1 MRGSAGVEEPVA
13 GAGRRLGRDAGGLEG
28 RVERGLIPSGSACG
42 RSVWCRGRRGHGERV
57 VSHHGLLRVERWP
70 RSEHAGAR
78 GAEGHGPGMH
88 KPSPRMDAS
97 APDVGRA
104 RALRGAV
111 AGSGAAAAATLLRL
125 AFETVAGSTAI
136 SRERGTA
143 LTGSGA
149 VSGGGAMSSGESL
162 SRHSLLVVLQLNFFK
177 KKIRAS
183 THKRVR
189 RELGGDHR
197 LDVAVRRVQPA
208 EEIEDLARL
217 GDGVTDVAK
226 RVGELLEAS
235 AVLADRHVALM
246 KGTELSFDVDRA
258 LEFVV
263 TKETFDVV
271 PDEVRRGTRLVDD
284 VEHILGDGVV
294 DPVHDAVVEHVPLG
308 VAVI

>member
-1 MRGSAGVEEPVA
+1 
-13 GAGRRLGRDAGGLEG
+13 
-28 RVERGLIPSGSACG
+28 
-42 RSVWCRGRRGHGERV
+42 
-57 VSHHGLLRVERWP
+57 
-70 RSEHAGAR
+70 
-78 GAEGHGPGMH
+78 
-88 KPSPRMDAS
+88 
-97 APDVGRA
+97 
-104 RALRGAV
+104 
-111 AGSGAAAAATLLRL
+111 
-125 AFETVAGSTAI
+125 
-136 SRERGTA
+136 
-143 LTGSGA
+143 
-149 VSGGGAMSSGESL
+149 MSSGESL

-284 VEHILGDGVV
+284 VKHILGDGVV

-308 VAVI
+308 VAVIQRWRRAHMSLEAEFAEDRVEGAAPLAVVGFSDVKENRYMRPDVDSLNNSSGGRLRSVDGEIAGRAGGVARRGHGERRERMWKRKIRIGR